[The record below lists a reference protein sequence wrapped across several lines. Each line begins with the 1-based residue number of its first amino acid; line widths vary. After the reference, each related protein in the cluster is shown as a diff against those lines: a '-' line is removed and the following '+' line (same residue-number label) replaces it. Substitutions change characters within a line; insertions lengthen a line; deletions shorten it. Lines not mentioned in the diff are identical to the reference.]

1 MSCIENYFNI
11 TELFIEEAEIRSTSK
26 KDDFFLMWTTCTTY
40 SSQNNWKHQ
49 NYPWEELYFSVSSK
63 QLKLDDKNLTML
75 PALKSDRLKKFYGS
89 FSQGNFWLPN
99 KIGKIYRLD
108 LFCLQKHWQLMAQ
121 KSINKWAPQV
131 RLSIRHGRV
140 KKQKKLFFIKRLFP
154 YFLLSLI
161 KRWLP
166 WIVTKGN

>member
-1 MSCIENYFNI
+1 MKNWTSSRFNI
-11 TELFIEEAEIRSTSK
+11 LHLWVALKIILTSQSFSSK
-26 KDDFFLMWTTCTTY
+26 KQRYVQHQKKTIFLMWTTCTTY

-49 NYPWEELYFSVSSK
+49 KYPWEELYFSVSSK

-140 KKQKKLFFIKRLFP
+140 KKQKKLF
-154 YFLLSLI
+154 LLKDCSHTFFS
-161 KRWLP
+161 R
-166 WIVTKGN
+166 